1 MTKYLIFLNN
11 SLSSGWPR
19 DFGIIGQLLNLFI
32 LFGIVLFL
40 GVLAIYFTRWIATL
54 RNVRNTT
61 KNINILEVIS
71 VGYQNTIQLVK
82 VGNKF
87 ILIGVSKN
95 KIVFLTEI
103 KECDINLNN
112 DKLDNDIFKKYL
124 NKYIKKPLNFEK
136 GNDSGENK

>member
-95 KIVFLTEI
+95 EIVFLTEI